1 MWTLSARSAST
12 SPSSPGVTVTV
23 PDASPGSSNTAR
35 GPPMPAPVTP
45 SVSWMNRSTVSF
57 VSTIPARST
66 VSVKGW
72 PSRATGA
79 CPVTVTATAP
89 EGAVAFS
96 TCRCRNDRA
105 TTPPALRIAPAPAGA
120 V

>member
-1 MWTLSARSAST
+1 
-12 SPSSPGVTVTV
+12 
-23 PDASPGSSNTAR
+23 
-35 GPPMPAPVTP
+35 MPAPRTR
-45 SVSWMNRSTVSF
+45 SVSWMYRTTASSVS
-57 VSTIPARST
+57 SIPARST

-89 EGAVAFS
+89 EGPVAF
-96 TCRCRNDRA
+96 TARRCRNDRA
-105 TTPPALRIAPAPAGA
+105 ATRAALRIAPAPAGA